1 MGGFEVYLSGYMD
14 PQVKYHS
21 LKMYILTSWAKTTR
35 DRIWRAVLV
44 GRYPQ
49 LIERTR

>member
-21 LKMYILTSWAKTTR
+21 LTLYVLTSTAKTTG
-35 DRIWRAVLV
+35 DILWWVVLV
-44 GRYPQ
+44 GRYPPK
-49 LIERTR
+49 E